1 MTIRTLI
8 VDDEPDILEF
18 LSYNVR
24 KEGYKVFTATN
35 GIEALRLVQ
44 QINPSLILLDVM
56 MPKMDGIETCQV
68 IRKDLNMVQP
78 VIAFLTARTEDY
90 AQIAGFE
97 AGADDYISKPIRPRL
112 LISKIE
118 SLLRRLKNK
127 GGAEGAANITID
139 RDRYVVELEGKELQ
153 LPKKEFELL
162 ELLASRPGKVFNRD
176 QILAVV
182 WGNDTIVG
190 ERTIDVHIRKI
201 REKIGDSYIQT
212 IKGVGYKF
220 DEEVFVAKNT
230 TNDEDIVVNPVFSH
244 KDIIEYQ
251 HLVRRIPIADNVVE
265 YAVKLATRTRPNQEN
280 APEIVKNYI
289 DWGAGPRASQN
300 LVLAAKGYAAIHGKY
315 SPDIA
320 DVQNAAL
327 GILRHRMIKNY
338 KAEAEGLSIE
348 EIIQSL
354 F

>member
-1 MTIRTLI
+1 MENTKGHTILI

-24 KEGYKVFTATN
+24 KEGYKVFTASN

-127 GGAEGAANITID
+127 AGAEGTANIVID
-139 RDRYVVELEGKELQ
+139 RDRYMVELEGKELQ

-190 ERTIDVHIRKI
+190 ERTIDVHIRKL
-201 REKIGDSYIQT
+201 REKLGDAYIRT
-212 IKGVGYKF
+212 IKGVGYTFK
-220 DEEVFVAKNT
+220 EK
-230 TNDEDIVVNPVFSH
+230 
-244 KDIIEYQ
+244 
-251 HLVRRIPIADNVVE
+251 
-265 YAVKLATRTRPNQEN
+265 
-280 APEIVKNYI
+280 
-289 DWGAGPRASQN
+289 
-300 LVLAAKGYAAIHGKY
+300 
-315 SPDIA
+315 
-320 DVQNAAL
+320 
-327 GILRHRMIKNY
+327 
-338 KAEAEGLSIE
+338 
-348 EIIQSL
+348 
-354 F
+354 

>member
-1 MTIRTLI
+1 MENTKGHTILI

-24 KEGYKVFTATN
+24 KEGYKVFTASN
-35 GIEALRLVQ
+35 GMEALRLVQ

-78 VIAFLTARTEDY
+78 IIAFLTARTEDY

-97 AGADDYISKPIRPRL
+97 AGADDYINKPIRPRL

-118 SLLRRLKNK
+118 SLLRRNK
-127 GGAEGAANITID
+127 SVQSGTDKITID
-139 RDRYVVELEGKELQ
+139 RDRFVVEIEGKELQ

-190 ERTIDVHIRKI
+190 ERTIDVHIRKL
-201 REKIGDSYIQT
+201 REKLGDAYIRT
-212 IKGVGYKF
+212 IKGVGYTFNEK
-220 DEEVFVAKNT
+220 
-230 TNDEDIVVNPVFSH
+230 
-244 KDIIEYQ
+244 
-251 HLVRRIPIADNVVE
+251 
-265 YAVKLATRTRPNQEN
+265 
-280 APEIVKNYI
+280 
-289 DWGAGPRASQN
+289 
-300 LVLAAKGYAAIHGKY
+300 
-315 SPDIA
+315 
-320 DVQNAAL
+320 
-327 GILRHRMIKNY
+327 
-338 KAEAEGLSIE
+338 
-348 EIIQSL
+348 
-354 F
+354 